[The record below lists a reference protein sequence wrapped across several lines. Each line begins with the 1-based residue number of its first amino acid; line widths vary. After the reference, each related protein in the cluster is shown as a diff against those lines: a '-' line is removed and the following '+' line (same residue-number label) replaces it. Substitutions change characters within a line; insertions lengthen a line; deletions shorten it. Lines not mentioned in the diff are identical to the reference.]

1 MHVNLN
7 LKSVLC
13 SSRRYWRAS
22 CSASSYT
29 KVSLEVSGKVR
40 SVPFLLSYVEL
51 LVDGLPIAVM
61 AVMAMS

>member
-13 SSRRYWRAS
+13 SSRRNWRAS
-22 CSASSYT
+22 CSAFSYT
-29 KVSLEVSGKVR
+29 KVSLKVSGKVR
-40 SVPFLLSYVEL
+40 SMPFLLSYVEL

-61 AVMAMS
+61 AMS